1 MTITDL
7 QIEEQLNQL
16 LELHPK
22 RIDLSL
28 DRILSLL
35 AKLNNPQNNIQ
46 NIIHIAGTNGKFSTL
61 KFIQSILQTMQKT
74 TNAYISPHL
83 IRFNE
88 RFELGTS
95 IISNKDLSL
104 LLTEVK
110 NINANK
116 PITFFEITSAC
127 FFLAAVRKKADYTLL
142 EVGLGGRLDSS
153 NVMTPKISVISSISN
168 DHHDFLGDTIE
179 KIAYEKAGIIKA
191 NTPVVI
197 GRQPFTEA
205 LDILVEQAGRH
216 NAPTFIYNKDWNIE
230 SKNNKIYYTD
240 PDGEVILEPLK
251 IHGDFQIY
259 NLGLAIATVKQIEA
273 TNINDALIQNNHL
286 EINLPGRVQQIR
298 SGKYQA
304 MISSE
309 NELFLDGSHNTD
321 AAFQLNKTL
330 QNLTNKKDLIII
342 LGMINTKDPKSYI
355 AQFKNIKEIKT
366 ITIPNEES
374 AISATTL
381 SIDLQEIGIK
391 VSSADNLDE
400 AIQSISSDHPCARI
414 LICGSL
420 YLAGQVLKN
429 N

>member
-83 IRFNE
+83 IKFNE

-273 TNINDALIQNNHL
+273 TKINDALIQNNHL

-298 SGKYQA
+298 LGKYQA

-381 SIDLQEIGIK
+381 SIDLQKIGIK

-400 AIQSISSDHPCARI
+400 AIQSISSNHPCARI

>member
-1 MTITDL
+1 MVDMKNIKTLVEWESLKLIG
-7 QIEEQLNQL
+7 NQ
-16 LELHPK
+16 P
-22 RIDLSL
+22 I
-28 DRILSLL
+28 
-35 AKLNNPQNNIQ
+35 NIQ

-88 RFELGTS
+88 RFELGNS
-95 IISNKDLSL
+95 IISNRDLSL

-205 LDILVEQAGRH
+205 LDILVEQAGQH
-216 NAPTFIYNKDWNIE
+216 DAPTFIYNKDWNIE
-230 SKNNKIYYTD
+230 SKNNKIYYID

-273 TNINDALIQNNHL
+273 TNINDALIHNNHL

-330 QNLTNKKDLIII
+330 QNLASKKDLIII
-342 LGMINTKDPKSYI
+342 LGMINTKDPKSYV

-400 AIQSISSDHPCARI
+400 AIQSTSSDHPTARI

>member
-35 AKLNNPQNNIQ
+35 AKLNNPQNNIH

-179 KIAYEKAGIIKA
+179 KIAYEKAGIIKS

-273 TNINDALIQNNHL
+273 TKINDALIKNNHL
-286 EINLPGRVQQIR
+286 EINLPGRIQQIR

-391 VSSADNLDE
+391 VSTADNLDE
-400 AIQSISSDHPCARI
+400 AIQSISSDHPTARI

>member
-127 FFLAAVRKKADYTLL
+127 FFLAAARKKADYTLL

-205 LDILVEQAGRH
+205 LDILVEKAGRH
-216 NAPTFIYNKDWNIE
+216 NAPTFIYNKDWNTE
-230 SKNNKIYYTD
+230 SKNDKIYYTD

-273 TNINDALIQNNHL
+273 TKINDALIQNNHL

-381 SIDLQEIGIK
+381 SIDLQKIGIK

>member
-35 AKLNNPQNNIQ
+35 AKLNNPQNNIH

-168 DHHDFLGDTIE
+168 DHHDFLGDTIK

-205 LDILVEQAGRH
+205 LDILVEQAGQH

-273 TNINDALIQNNHL
+273 TKINDALIQNNHL

-330 QNLTNKKDLIII
+330 QNLTSKKDLIII

-400 AIQSISSDHPCARI
+400 AIQSISNDHPAARI

>member
-110 NINANK
+110 NTNANK

-127 FFLAAVRKKADYTLL
+127 FFLAAARKKADYTLL

-205 LDILVEQAGRH
+205 LDILVEQAGQH
-216 NAPTFIYNKDWNIE
+216 DAPTFIYNKDWNIE

-273 TNINDALIQNNHL
+273 AKINDALIKNNHL

-330 QNLTNKKDLIII
+330 QNLASKKDLIII

-381 SIDLQEIGIK
+381 SIDIQETGIK

-400 AIQSISSDHPCARI
+400 AIQSMSSDHPAARI

>member
-104 LLTEVK
+104 LLTEVI
-110 NINANK
+110 NINNNK

-127 FFLAAVRKKADYTLL
+127 FFLAAARKKADYTLL

-330 QNLTNKKDLIII
+330 QNLINKKDLIII

-391 VSSADNLDE
+391 VSTADNLDE
-400 AIQSISSDHPCARI
+400 AIQSISSDHPTARI

>member
-179 KIAYEKAGIIKA
+179 KIAYEKAGIIKS

-205 LDILVEQAGRH
+205 LDILVEEAGRH

-240 PDGEVILEPLK
+240 TDGEVILEPLK

-286 EINLPGRVQQIR
+286 EINLPGRIQQIR

-330 QNLTNKKDLIII
+330 QNLINKKDLIII

-391 VSSADNLDE
+391 VSTADNLDE
-400 AIQSISSDHPCARI
+400 AIQSISSDHPAARI

>member
-28 DRILSLL
+28 DRIRSLL
-35 AKLNNPQNNIQ
+35 AKLENPQDKIK

-61 KFIQSILQTMQKT
+61 KFIQVILQAMNKV

-83 IRFNE
+83 VRFNE
-88 RFELGTS
+88 RFELGTNT
-95 IISNKDLSL
+95 ISNEDLSL
-104 LLTEVK
+104 LLNEVK
-110 NINANK
+110 DVNNGK

-127 FFLAAVRKKADYTLL
+127 FFLAAARNIADYTLL

-153 NVMTPKISVISSISN
+153 NVMLPRISVISSISN

-179 KIAYEKAGIIKA
+179 KIAFEKAGIIKP
-191 NTPVVI
+191 NIPVII
-197 GRQPFTEA
+197 GRQPFAGA
-205 LDILVEQAGRH
+205 LKVLVKQADQL
-216 NAPTFIYNKDWNIE
+216 NAPTFIYKQDWNIE
-230 SKNNKIYYTD
+230 LKNNKICYSD
-240 PDGEVILEPLK
+240 NNNEILLEPLK

-259 NLGLAIATVKQIEA
+259 NLGLAIASIVQIEA
-273 TNINDALIQNNHL
+273 TKVDTALKKNSHL
-286 EINLPGRVQQIR
+286 DLFLPGRVQHIKD
-298 SGKYQA
+298 GKYLD
-304 MISSE
+304 MLSVD

-330 QNLTNKKDLIII
+330 KNLTLKKDLIII
-342 LGMINTKDPKSYI
+342 LGMINTKDPESYI
-355 AQFKNIKEIKT
+355 KQFDNVKEIKT

-374 AISATTL
+374 AIPAATLNTKL
-381 SIDLQEIGIK
+381 KDTGIR
-391 VSSADNLDE
+391 VSPADSLE
-400 AIQSISSDHPCARI
+400 MAIQLISKNHPTARV